1 MNTYMKDD
9 LRIRHGRKEDAGE
22 LARVERACFPEAE
35 AATEEEMAAR
45 LAVFPEHFWIL
56 EKAGRIIGFINGM
69 VTSERTIRDEMF
81 ADAGLHEP
89 DGDWQAIFGVDT
101 FPEFQGRGLASRV
114 MEQVIADAKSQGRKG
129 CILTCKEQLIGFYER
144 FGYQNEGLSAST
156 HGGARWYDM
165 RLEFQNFP
173 VRENGTE

>member
-69 VTSERTIRDEMF
+69 VTS
-81 ADAGLHEP
+81 
-89 DGDWQAIFGVDT
+89 
-101 FPEFQGRGLASRV
+101 
-114 MEQVIADAKSQGRKG
+114 
-129 CILTCKEQLIGFYER
+129 
-144 FGYQNEGLSAST
+144 
-156 HGGARWYDM
+156 
-165 RLEFQNFP
+165 
-173 VRENGTE
+173 